1 MDFQVTMSD
10 GRQMVISLNTTGVEV
25 GDILIFDGEVLHRGC
40 AYTTT
45 VVAAHIYLDV
55 EGVKALR
62 PMSAVRFGRCHYLGD
77 GGGRVL
83 TSDMSRETVETAFGC
98 DVYDGSVIYS
108 I

>member
-55 EGVKALR
+55 EGVK
-62 PMSAVRFGRCHYLGD
+62 
-77 GGGRVL
+77 RVAPNE
-83 TSDMSRETVETAFGC
+83 R
-98 DVYDGSVIYS
+98 GSFWPVPLPR
-108 I
+108 